1 MMVKEQRI
9 VFGVEDL
16 RKVGVRH
23 LQLHRLPQSAEIKI
37 EP

>member
-9 VFGVEDL
+9 VFGVEDI

-23 LQLHRLPQSAEIKI
+23 LQLHRLPENAGLKI